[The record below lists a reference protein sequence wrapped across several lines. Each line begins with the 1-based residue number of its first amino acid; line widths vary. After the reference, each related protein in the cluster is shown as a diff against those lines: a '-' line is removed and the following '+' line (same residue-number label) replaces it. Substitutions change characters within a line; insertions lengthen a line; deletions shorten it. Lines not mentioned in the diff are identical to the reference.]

1 LKLFPKKF
9 DQKIKGEKM
18 IYVCNHCGTK
28 VTNNGGSCYEIGMIY
43 VDKKYYCDACAKS
56 IALELLELV

>member
-1 LKLFPKKF
+1 MKY
-9 DQKIKGEKM
+9 I
-18 IYVCNHCGTK
+18 CNHCGTK